1 MGYDVA
7 KGTAPAGEIESVRP
21 GYNMRYNGATPSGTQ
36 PAPKSFV
43 IPRQSLTSAVADQL
57 RDRIIRS
64 EIPEGTQLNQGAI
77 AAEFQV
83 SRIPVREALRQL
95 ESEGLIT
102 IVQHHG
108 AVVSTL
114 SPDDIEELFEIRVL
128 LECEVL
134 KRSIPGLTESDLAH
148 AEAILVEYEK
158 ELLRPEHISEWGRLN
173 WEFHSAL
180 YSGTR
185 SPHFM
190 SIIRN
195 VNNNAVRYTGLQ
207 LYLTREFERA
217 KEEHRKLLELCQARD
232 VIGACYI
239 LQQHIKH
246 AGQSLKQILR
256 EVRAD
261 ATTSQRDDS
270 PLPHR

>member
-1 MGYDVA
+1 MPNEERMNTYQ
-7 KGTAPAGEIESVRP
+7 E
-21 GYNMRYNGATPSGTQ
+21 YNMRYKPTPAPEGEA
-36 PAPKSFV
+36 APKSFV

-64 EIPEGTQLNQGAI
+64 EISEGTQLNQGAI
-77 AAEFQV
+77 AREFQV

-108 AVVSTL
+108 AVVSSL
-114 SPDDIEELFEIRVL
+114 SPDDIEELFEIRML

-134 KRSIPGLTESDLAH
+134 KLSIPGLTESDLAH
-148 AEAILVEYEK
+148 AEAILVRYEK

-232 VIGACYI
+232 VIGTCYI

-246 AGQSLKQILR
+246 AGQSLKQRLR
-256 EVRAD
+256 EVRAG

-270 PLPHR
+270 PLPNR

>member
-1 MGYDVA
+1 MPNEERMNTYQ
-7 KGTAPAGEIESVRP
+7 E
-21 GYNMRYNGATPSGTQ
+21 YNMRYKPTPAPEGEA
-36 PAPKSFV
+36 APKSFV

-64 EIPEGTQLNQGAI
+64 EISEGTQLNQGAI
-77 AAEFQV
+77 AREFQV

-108 AVVSTL
+108 AVVSSL
-114 SPDDIEELFEIRVL
+114 SPDDIEELFEIRML

-134 KRSIPGLTESDLAH
+134 KLSIPGLTESDLAH
-148 AEAILVEYEK
+148 AEAILVRYEK

-173 WEFHSAL
+173 WQFHSAL
-180 YSGTR
+180 YSGTH

-190 SIIRN
+190 SIIKN

-246 AGQSLKQILR
+246 AGQSLKQVLG
-256 EVRAD
+256 EARAG
-261 ATTSQRDDS
+261 ATTSQRDDNPIS
-270 PLPHR
+270 RR

>member
-1 MGYDVA
+1 
-7 KGTAPAGEIESVRP
+7 
-21 GYNMRYNGATPSGTQ
+21 MRYNEVPPRESPNG
-36 PAPKSFV
+36 PKSFV

-57 RDRIIRS
+57 RDKIIRS
-64 EIPEGTQLNQGAI
+64 EIPEGKQLNQGAI

-102 IVQHHG
+102 IVQHRG
-108 AVVSTL
+108 AVVSSL
-114 SPDDIEELFEIRVL
+114 SPDDIEELFEIRLL

-134 KRSIPGLTESDLAH
+134 KLSIPGLTESHLAR
-148 AEAILVEYEK
+148 AEGILVEYER

-195 VNNNAVRYTGLQ
+195 VNNNAMRYTGLQ

-232 VIGACYI
+232 VIGACYL

-246 AGQSLKQILR
+246 AGQSLKQVLHDA
-256 EVRAD
+256 RAG
-261 ATTSQRDDS
+261 AATSQPVDKPVSER
-270 PLPHR
+270 

>member
-1 MGYDVA
+1 
-7 KGTAPAGEIESVRP
+7 
-21 GYNMRYNGATPSGTQ
+21 MRYNDSPPSEG
-36 PAPKSFV
+36 PDSPKSLI

-57 RDRIIRS
+57 RDKIIRS
-64 EIPEGTQLNQGAI
+64 EIPEGKQLNQGAI

-102 IVQHHG
+102 IIQHRG
-108 AVVSTL
+108 AVVSSL

-134 KRSIPGLTESDLAH
+134 KLSIPGLTQSDLAR
-148 AEAILVEYEK
+148 AEAILAEYEK

-232 VIGACYI
+232 VIGACYL

-246 AGQSLKQILR
+246 AGQSLKQVLR
-256 EVRAD
+256 EARAGATVSQPVRKPA
-261 ATTSQRDDS
+261 SQRE
-270 PLPHR
+270 